1 LSGFAHASARSNA
14 RRSRGRD
21 GRPGPA
27 TMMTRDNII
36 YLVIGAL
43 VVAVAMLGYQL
54 YQAKKE
60 PAGLHINIGEKG
72 LSIEGK

>member
-1 LSGFAHASARSNA
+1 LIGLAHASARDDA
-14 RRSRGRD
+14 RRSRGHD
-21 GRPGPA
+21 GQLGQA

-43 VVAVAMLGYQL
+43 VVAVAALGYQL

>member
-1 LSGFAHASARSNA
+1 MPERAATPRARL
-14 RRSRGRD
+14 GD
-21 GRPGPA
+21 DTVEQA

-43 VVAVAMLGYQL
+43 VVAVAALGYQL

-60 PAGLHINIGEKG
+60 PTGLHINLGEKG
-72 LSIEGK
+72 LSIENK